1 MWTYVWTSLPL
12 WTLIYKNA
20 TALLSFAGIMES
32 ETVRSLFHVRS
43 KNCLTCLSKKNLH
56 VIFLVRILRQWK
68 QNGDCQIISTVSN
81 LIWLELKKEKNFGV
95 TVGFP
100 KTAYY
105 IHIINILILK
115 YSYILH
121 LLGTY
126 FTNFHISSVLPTKHI
141 CSAVEYGNA
150 KHLAA
155 SKIVIV
161 FTSRLRHG

>member
-1 MWTYVWTSLPL
+1 MKTEWG
-12 WTLIYKNA
+12 
-20 TALLSFAGIMES
+20 LSNNQHCFES
-32 ETVRSLFHVRS
+32 Y
-43 KNCLTCLSKKNLH
+43 
-56 VIFLVRILRQWK
+56 LVR
-68 QNGDCQIISTVSN
+68 NN
-81 LIWLELKKEKNFGV
+81 KKGKNFGV
-95 TVGFP
+95 SVGVP

-161 FTSRLRHG
+161 FTSRLRHSGIGEFKKCWNFGIILF